1 MVAMGECLLS
11 LGLGIIAH
19 FTGHMVISGDD
30 VIFIDLHQEEE
41 GQWAVQVVE
50 EGPEGVEDLVAAVG
64 LVAAVDLVAAEEDN
78 EFRFPFC

>member
-1 MVAMGECLLS
+1 MAAMGKFLLS

-41 GQWAVQVVE
+41 
-50 EGPEGVEDLVAAVG
+50 EGG
-64 LVAAVDLVAAEEDN
+64 
-78 EFRFPFC
+78 R

>member
-1 MVAMGECLLS
+1 MVVMEECLLS

-41 GQWAVQVVE
+41 E
-50 EGPEGVEDLVAAVG
+50 EG
-64 LVAAVDLVAAEEDN
+64 
-78 EFRFPFC
+78 R